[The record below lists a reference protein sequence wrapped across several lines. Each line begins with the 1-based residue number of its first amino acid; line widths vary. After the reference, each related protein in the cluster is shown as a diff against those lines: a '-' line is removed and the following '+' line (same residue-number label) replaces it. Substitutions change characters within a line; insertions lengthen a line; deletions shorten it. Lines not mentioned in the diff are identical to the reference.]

1 MRRYLV
7 LLVALLIYVIP
18 SACTEIAYSSGL
30 NGEKPVGQDNITEYK
45 GTDFISFT
53 TSVSPRGPTSNY
65 NRTKERTVDDIR
77 DEINKKINRG
87 NEDVRSKGLILAAG
101 RSGAQRIDQICA
113 IYDYMASNWSFA
125 SDWRGMDEFQYS
137 NYTLDLGKE
146 SGYSGIGDCD
156 DFSILLSA
164 LIESIGGTPRIIL
177 AYSPSGGHA
186 YTEVYMGNS
195 NNNTDIDKMKKWIR
209 RQYKVNEVYIHSD
222 PEKGDIWLNMDWWTE
237 DGEEGAILHPGG
249 PFFQATSQ
257 VPIYIQEEIA
267 KSPLTPIE
275 NQPPKPLFNY
285 SPPHPYVD
293 DVVCFNASGS
303 FDPDPD
309 GKIVDY
315 EWDFGDGDTSHKL
328 ISRHVYSN
336 EGNFSATLTVKDDE
350 GGENTKTYNICVK
363 VPLPEAIG
371 TYTPINPKVGED
383 IAFDATQSADKSG
396 QIIRYE
402 WDFDDGISGNKA
414 KMKHQY
420 TDSGTYN
427 VRLTVYGEN
436 ELKSST
442 TIKVN
447 VSQEAEPV
455 PSKPADEKYKAS
467 LPQAI
472 GIYTPINPKVHED
485 ITFDATQSTDN
496 SGQIIRYEWDF
507 DDGYLGKRAS
517 IKHSYTDSGIYKVN
531 LTVFNDKGLCS
542 STFIEVNVSKE
553 VELTPSIPADEEYKA
568 SLPQA
573 IGTYTPINPKAHED
587 ITFDATQSTDKN
599 GQIIRYEWDFDD
611 GYSGKR
617 ASIKHSYT
625 DNGTYNV
632 NLTVFNDKGLCSST
646 LIEVNVRQEV
656 EPTPSK
662 TTNDLQEESL
672 PNAAFSYSPSEPKAD
687 QVIIFNASRSVHND
701 GKIFNYE
708 WDFGDG
714 YSGKGISISHTY
726 YDSGTYEVKLTVTDD
741 KVRSNT
747 STKNLLI
754 CEAASGVLKMD
765 ADGTTPS
772 SPSPYSLLIEP
783 KEPEG
788 NYATITI
795 RSAQYKGF
803 DVKVDDVLIGSDGK
817 GSDALDGIYTF
828 RVIGNQQHTIR
839 AEHPYN
845 WKWWQYPYDAG
856 ESYSYDF

>member
-7 LLVALLIYVIP
+7 LLVALLIYAFP
-18 SACTEIAYSSGL
+18 CYCTEIAYSSGP
-30 NGEKPVGQDNITEYK
+30 NGERPIGQNNITEYK
-45 GTDFISFT
+45 GTELISFA
-53 TSVSPRGPTSNY
+53 TSASPRGPTSNY
-65 NRTKERTVDDIR
+65 NRTKEITADDIR

-125 SDWRGMDEFQYS
+125 SDWRGMDVFQYS
-137 NYTLDLGKE
+137 NYTLELGKE

-195 NNNTDIDKMKKWIR
+195 NNNTDIEKMEKWIR
-209 RQYKVNEVYIHSD
+209 RQYKVNDVYIHSD
-222 PEKGDIWLNMDWWTE
+222 PEKGDVWLNMDWWTE
-237 DGEEGAILHPGG
+237 EGKEGARLHPGG

-257 VPIYIQEEIA
+257 VPIYIQEETA

-275 NQPPKPLFNY
+275 NQPPMPFFNLSPL
-285 SPPHPYVD
+285 HPYVD

-328 ISRHVYSN
+328 VSQHVYSS

-350 GGENTKTYNICVK
+350 GCESTKTYNICVTE
-363 VPLPEAIG
+363 PFPEAIG
-371 TYTPINPKVGED
+371 IYTPINPKVGED
-383 IAFDATQSADKSG
+383 IVFDATQSADKSG

-402 WDFDDGISGNKA
+402 WDFDDGISGNKV

-427 VRLTVYGEN
+427 VRLTVYSEKG
-436 ELKSST
+436 LISST

-447 VSQEAEPV
+447 VSP
-455 PSKPADEKYKAS
+455 
-467 LPQAI
+467 
-472 GIYTPINPKVHED
+472 
-485 ITFDATQSTDN
+485 
-496 SGQIIRYEWDF
+496 
-507 DDGYLGKRAS
+507 
-517 IKHSYTDSGIYKVN
+517 
-531 LTVFNDKGLCS
+531 
-542 STFIEVNVSKE
+542 E
-553 VELTPSIPADEEYKA
+553 VEPTSSNPAGDEDKA

-573 IGTYTPINPKAHED
+573 IGTYAPINPKVHED
-587 ITFDATQSTDKN
+587 TTFDATQSTDKG
-599 GQIIRYEWDFDD
+599 GQIVRYEWDFDD
-611 GYSGKR
+611 GCSGKR
-617 ASIKHSYT
+617 ASIKHSYS
-625 DNGTYNV
+625 DSGTYNV
-632 NLTVFNDKGLCSST
+632 NLTVFNDKGLSSST
-646 LIEVNVRQEV
+646 FIEVNVSPEV
-656 EPTPSK
+656 EPTPSIAA
-662 TTNDLQEESL
+662 NDLHGESIL
-672 PNAAFSYSPSEPKAD
+672 NAAFSYSPTEPKAE
-687 QVIIFNASRSVHND
+687 QAIIFNASRSVPND
-701 GKIFNYE
+701 GKIVIYE

-714 YSGKGISISHTY
+714 YSGKGVSISHIY
-726 YDSGTYEVKLTVTDD
+726 YDSGTYEVKLTVTND
-741 KVRSNT
+741 KVRGNT
-747 STKNLLI
+747 TTKTLI
-754 CEAASGVLKMD
+754 ISGAASTVSKM
-765 ADGTTPS
+765 AVDGTTPS
-772 SPSPYSLLIEP
+772 SQSTYSLLIDPNEP
-783 KEPEG
+783 VAD
-788 NYATITI
+788 YATITI

-803 DVKVDDVLIGSDGK
+803 DVKVDGVLIGSDGN

-828 RVIGNQQHTIR
+828 KVTGNQQHTIR

-845 WKWWQYPYDAG
+845 WKWWQYPYNAG

>member
-1 MRRYLV
+1 MRHYLV
-7 LLVALLIYVIP
+7 LLVVLLIYAIP
-18 SACTEIAYSSGL
+18 CACTEIAYSSGP
-30 NGEKPVGQDNITEYK
+30 NGEKPVGQNNITEYK
-45 GTDFISFT
+45 GTDLISFT
-53 TSVSPRGPTSNY
+53 TSASSRGPTSYY
-65 NRTKERTVDDIR
+65 NRTNERTVDDIK

-113 IYDYMASNWSFA
+113 IYDYIARNWSFA
-125 SDWRGMDEFQYS
+125 SDWRGMEDEFQYS
-137 NYTLDLGKE
+137 NYTLELGKQ
-146 SGYSGIGDCD
+146 SGRSGIGDCD

-164 LIESIGGTPRIIL
+164 LIESIGATPRIIL

-195 NNNTDIDKMKKWIR
+195 NNNTDIDKMKKWLR

-222 PEKGDIWLNMDWWTE
+222 PEKGDIWLNMDWWAEEGE
-237 DGEEGAILHPGG
+237 DGALLHPGG

-257 VPIYIQEEIA
+257 VPIYIQEETA

-275 NQPPKPLFNY
+275 NQPPKPLFNH
-285 SPPHPYVD
+285 SPLHPYVN

-328 ISRHVYSN
+328 ISQHIYSN

-350 GGENTKTYNICVK
+350 GGDSTKKFNMCVK
-363 VPLPEAIG
+363 EPLPVAIG

-383 IAFDATQSADKSG
+383 IAFDATQSTDKSG

-420 TDSGTYN
+420 TDSGTYS
-427 VRLTVYGEN
+427 VKLTVYSEKG
-436 ELKSST
+436 LRSST

-447 VSQEAEPV
+447 VSQEVEQTLP
-455 PSKPADEKYKAS
+455 KPANDEPEES

-472 GIYTPINPKVHED
+472 GTYTPINPKVHED
-485 ITFDATQSTDN
+485 ITFDATQSTDK
-496 SGQIIRYEWDF
+496 S
-507 DDGYLGKRAS
+507 
-517 IKHSYTDSGIYKVN
+517 
-531 LTVFNDKGLCS
+531 
-542 STFIEVNVSKE
+542 
-553 VELTPSIPADEEYKA
+553 
-568 SLPQA
+568 
-573 IGTYTPINPKAHED
+573 
-587 ITFDATQSTDKN
+587 

-625 DNGTYNV
+625 DSGIYNV
-632 NLTVFNDKGLCSST
+632 NLTVYNDKGLCSST
-646 LIEVNVRQEV
+646 IIEVNVRQEV
-656 EPTPSK
+656 ER
-662 TTNDLQEESL
+662 TTSRPANDVQEESL
-672 PNAAFSYSPSEPKAD
+672 PDAAFSYSPTEPKAE
-687 QVIIFNASRSVHND
+687 QVITFDASRSVPND
-701 GKIFNYE
+701 GKIVNYE

-714 YSGKGISISHTY
+714 YSGKGVSISHIY
-726 YDSGTYEVKLTVTDD
+726 YDPGTYEVKLTVTND
-741 KVRSNT
+741 KVRSQ
-747 STKNLLI
+747 STIKTLSI
-754 CEAASGVLKMD
+754 GKIEPTVSKIDVKE
-765 ADGTTPS
+765 TTPA
-772 SPSPYSLLIEP
+772 SPSPYSPLIEP
-783 KEPEG
+783 KEPTG

-795 RSAQYKGF
+795 RSAQYDGF
-803 DVKVDDVLIGSDGK
+803 DVKVDGVLIGSDGK

-828 RVIGNQQHTIR
+828 KVTGNQQHTIR
-839 AEHPYN
+839 AEHQYN
-845 WKWWQYPYDAG
+845 WKWWQYPYNAG